1 MDKIGIMWGENFW
14 VRIPLKDF
22 EGKDFSVDDI
32 KELHAVLESGY
43 GYGRVCSVEMDVD
56 QASGLAV
63 WVAAQDLRLGTYSIV
78 IFGRLT
84 DDTLFRLRGKQY
96 VRLVGKESQADA
108 ERSDYKGSS
117 AYYVGDGEIITV
129 LGREGLSAYE
139 IAVLHGFDGDEEAW
153 LESLKGDTGE
163 KGDKG
168 DTGDKGEKGDTGATG
183 PQGPQGNSGYQGAV
197 GELEVVNNLVDG
209 GETAALSAEMG
220 KKLSENLQMV
230 EEDVFDATN
239 IISDNEFVL
248 ADAAATTNNV
258 TYITPSKT
266 EDGAKWTIKAVAAT
280 VSRQGQ
286 VSIPRLTQGKT
297 YKIAFDVENTIN
309 ATITAALDYMSSQS
323 GSKVVTAA
331 RQWLSGDL
339 IADTSEGHFEKII
352 TANYPDIDYICFR
365 FVQPAKNQYLLITNI
380 TLQEVS
386 SVKNEV
392 EKHKEIVDGMTI
404 GEAIDTESDVEIS
417 DDKNNVIMQLK
428 NGHIKTKNFDS
439 ESYYGVKNKFKGKHL
454 AIIGDSISTYE
465 GYIPAGWRRFYTN
478 SNLTSVNNTYWM
490 KLCKTLGMTYN
501 NCAYSA
507 SLVSGDSTATTVTG
521 GQKECPGCSDVRINA
536 LNRDGKTP
544 DILLIYLG
552 LNDWG
557 NDVQIGDWDK
567 NSAIP
572 AEGNITTFAAA
583 YALMITKI
591 RTLYPTLRIFCC
603 TIPSTRNRATTP
615 PIVNN
620 AGIAIQA
627 YNDALT
633 MVARTLGC
641 DVIDLNACGL
651 NYISIADLSVD
662 GVTHPDIAGHDLMYK
677 KVLTELIAK
686 Y

>member
-1 MDKIGIMWGENFW
+1 MWG
-14 VRIPLKDF
+14 
-22 EGKDFSVDDI
+22 
-32 KELHAVLESGY
+32 
-43 GYGRVCSVEMDVD
+43 
-56 QASGLAV
+56 
-63 WVAAQDLRLGTYSIV
+63 RL
-78 IFGRLT
+78 F
-84 DDTLFRLRGKQY
+84 
-96 VRLVGKESQADA
+96 
-108 ERSDYKGSS
+108 
-117 AYYVGDGEIITV
+117 
-129 LGREGLSAYE
+129 
-139 IAVLHGFDGDEEAW
+139 
-153 LESLKGDTGE
+153 
-163 KGDKG
+163 
-168 DTGDKGEKGDTGATG
+168 
-183 PQGPQGNSGYQGAV
+183 
-197 GELEVVNNLVDG
+197 
-209 GETAALSAEMG
+209 
-220 KKLSENLQMV
+220 ENLQDV
-230 EEDVFDATN
+230 EDDVFDATN
-239 IISDNEFVL
+239 IISDNEFDL
-248 ADAAATTNNV
+248 AAAAATTNNV
-258 TYITPSKT
+258 TYITPSKA
-266 EDGAKWTIKAVAAT
+266 EDGAKWTIKTAAPT
-280 VSRQGQ
+280 ISRQGQ
-286 VSIPRLTQGKT
+286 ISIPRLTQGKT

-309 ATITAALDYMSSQS
+309 ATITCALDYKSSQS
-323 GSKVVTAA
+323 GSNVVTAA
-331 RQWLSGDL
+331 RQWLSRDL
-339 IADTSEGHFEKII
+339 IANTSEGHFEKVI
-352 TANYPDIDYICFR
+352 TADYPDINYICFR

-392 EKHKEIVDGMTI
+392 AKHKEIVDGMTI
-404 GEAIDTESDVEIS
+404 GEAIDTESDVEMS

-428 NGHIKTKNFDS
+428 NGHIITKNFNS
-439 ESYYGVKNKFKGKHL
+439 ESYYGVKDKFKGKHL

-557 NDVQIGDWDK
+557 NDVPIGDWDK

-591 RTLYPTLRIFCC
+591 RTLYSTLRIFCC

-615 PIVNN
+615 PIVNT

-641 DVIDLNACGL
+641 DVIDLNGCGL
-651 NYISIADLSVD
+651 NYISIANLSVD
-662 GVTHPDIAGHDLMYK
+662 GVTHPNIAGHDLMYK